1 MHGRANWWTEGGWG
15 SESLSLSLSI
25 NLSVCLSACLPVCLS
40 PAFRLVACLP
50 GWLAGCLC
58 LSVCLSVC
66 LPACLAGWL
75 AVCLSVCLAVCLS
88 LYLSVSLCI
97 YLFIRLSVYL
107 TIYYLPTFLPIWKQL
122 CETLRD
128 SARLPSKLPS
138 QMEKWSAELAA
149 SPVPVRFAIFSHS
162 MCLKHCACHKKVKP
176 SHTTCCTS
184 HTKSP
189 QQTWR
194 SDAPKRTPPQEI
206 SALTPPTCLTETCLV
221 VLRLPRKMHLSR
233 SSNVPRLPSF
243 LKLLQTRTFCS
254 LLVKCRIPCACH
266 RKWRLNVQK
275 SIVRSF
281 WTAQLPEAVRPR
293 DVFSI
298 LALWLRHAL
307 RATKRALLSISTSK
321 SAPILQCFEM
331 FSTCSLPN
339 IPNARRATLPRAW
352 RTSQVPK
359 VFRTGCALHVLNM
372 HFAPHWRAL
381 FEHLNF

>member
-1 MHGRANWWTEGGWG
+1 
-15 SESLSLSLSI
+15 
-25 NLSVCLSACLPVCLS
+25 
-40 PAFRLVACLP
+40 
-50 GWLAGCLC
+50 
-58 LSVCLSVC
+58 
-66 LPACLAGWL
+66 
-75 AVCLSVCLAVCLS
+75 
-88 LYLSVSLCI
+88 
-97 YLFIRLSVYL
+97 
-107 TIYYLPTFLPIWKQL
+107 
-122 CETLRD
+122 
-128 SARLPSKLPS
+128 
-138 QMEKWSAELAA
+138 
-149 SPVPVRFAIFSHS
+149 
-162 MCLKHCACHKKVKP
+162 MCLKHCACHKKSEAKSYDVLHQ
-176 SHTTCCTS
+176 SHKITS
-184 HTKSP
+184 ANLKIWCSEMHPASGNQRP
-189 QQTWR
+189 
-194 SDAPKRTPPQEI
+194 D
-206 SALTPPTCLTETCLV
+206 PPTCLTETCLV
-221 VLRLPRKMHLSR
+221 VLRLPCKMHLSR

-243 LKLLQTRTFCS
+243 LKLLQTLTFCS

-281 WTAQLPEAVRPR
+281 WTSQLPEAVRPR

-339 IPNARRATLPRAW
+339 IPNARRATLPRAC

-359 VFRTGCALHVLNM
+359 VFRTWCALHVLTM